1 MSDQVIDKLIF
12 ALGGDVKSLNEAY
25 AEAEKGA
32 AKTGTAIQQNLGK
45 GFQDAAGQA
54 SQHSAAIKQALGG
67 VESSS
72 KKIGENIQVS
82 RRELVYFIREMA
94 SGDLQR
100 APATIAL
107 LLSHMLELS
116 PVAIA
121 AGAAMAALPIAITVA
136 AVKADNALAKLRTSM
151 ALTGNASGIGLSA
164 ATTMAAAA
172 AGQGNLS
179 IMGAQKI
186 MGGLIG
192 ANVPGA
198 SLGLATATAGNYA
211 LGAGVS
217 QDKATDM
224 IARIF
229 EDPAK
234 AAQELNQQYRLLSVE
249 QTEQVKNL
257 AAQGDLQHAGDIVL
271 EAFNARTREAADAAS
286 FFSKSLSAAGNFFG
300 NMGHNIAVA
309 VGGGSAQEKLNSMQQ
324 ANQLYP
330 GRYSTA
336 DMKPLQDQVAKEN
349 AAAKAAGVVANQNQ
363 EMHLG
368 WADAQKGA
376 DEFNQHLQDLK
387 NTMVLDSKAAADA
400 GLQHDKNTKTY
411 LDTADAAEKVYDAT
425 KKYGSPEAE
434 AQRRLANARQLAG
447 TPIDQ
452 QGVVAARQQAQET
465 YYKNLQDPRTAN
477 QADDIRK
484 LDMAAA
490 NYNRSDANK
499 SAEQQ
504 KNLQVM
510 KDQAV
515 AARQVADAY
524 GVSDAAAE
532 RAKVEGEVDVEVTNR
547 QIAAKDKLAAVTAKM
562 ATAYATAA
570 EAVAKEVNA
579 LKLSNAGLTSEVSA
593 GGNPYLIAAAR
604 RQSEADVATHGL
616 SPEDAAKQRPGLLQQ
631 YATRD
636 QSQGYLGLNATQ
648 YSAGQNLG
656 NLQQTYG
663 AVAGGASQDYLRHL
677 KVEQDALE
685 EVNKVLA
692 PSDPLYKT
700 YLDNLTKTNIAVSDA
715 SEALAKIQ
723 KEASGLAGDVT
734 GGLGSFLANP
744 GKTSPLDALAGI
756 GQNMLNTLVQTNIL
770 EPMNK
775 SLTSMFSGMLGG
787 NSPLALGSTPANAMW
802 VQMSPLAGG
811 VPGGSSGGGIG
822 GFFSNLFGGS
832 SDGLDPVKVTPQVG
846 TGGGIGDF
854 LSSAFSDFAG
864 LFDSG
869 GSIAPGQ
876 WGVKSGKP
884 EIIQGGTAGVS
895 ILPLDAPQ
903 VRAAI
908 GSQRSSYGGAGGSSV
923 QRGGDSY
930 HFHLPGVTDTQSF
943 VRSKSQI
950 AASVTSASQQG
961 RRNM

>member
-271 EAFNARTREAADAAS
+271 EAFNARTREAADSAS
-286 FFSKSLSAAGNFFG
+286 FFSKSLNSAGIFFA
-300 NMGHNIAVA
+300 NMGQNIAVA
-309 VGGGSAQEKLNSMQQ
+309 VGGGSAQEKLSSMQQ

-425 KKYGSPEAE
+425 KKYGSPVAE
-434 AQRRLANARQLAG
+434 AQRRLDNQRQLAH

-452 QGVVAARQQAQET
+452 QGIVAARQQAQET

-477 QADDIRK
+477 QAEDIRK

-490 NYNRSDANK
+490 NYNKTDANK
-499 SAEQQ
+499 SQEQAD
-504 KNLQVM
+504 NLKAMQ
-510 KDQAV
+510 DQAT
-515 AARQVADAY
+515 AALKVSAAY
-524 GVSDAAAE
+524 AISDAAGE
-532 RAKVEGEVDVEVTNR
+532 KAKATGDIDVEVTKK
-547 QIAAKDKLAAVTAKM
+547 QIAAKDKLAAVMAKVT
-562 ATAYATAA
+562 TAYAQANT
-570 EAVAKEVNA
+570 EAQKQINA
-579 LKLSNAGLTSEVSA
+579 LKFANAGLSGEAAA
-593 GGNPYLIAAAR
+593 GGDPLAMAAAKR
-604 RQSEADVATHGL
+604 NEEADAAVKGL
-616 SPEDAAKQRPGLLQQ
+616 SPEDAATQRPQFLAQ
-631 YATRD
+631 YTERD
-636 QSQGYLGLNATQ
+636 QSNARIGLNSTQ
-648 YSAGQNLG
+648 TSNSQKLG
-656 NLQQTYG
+656 DLQQIFG
-663 AVAGGASQDYLRHL
+663 ATASGKSDEYLRML
-677 KVEQDALE
+677 KAQQDALD
-685 EVNKVLA
+685 EVNKVLK
-692 PSDPLYKT
+692 PSDPLYKG
-700 YLDNLTKTNIAVSDA
+700 YVDNLTKSNLAIADA
-715 SEALAKIQ
+715 TDALDKLN

-822 GFFSNLFGGS
+822 GFFSNLFGRS